1 MPFTLLLLLAGLVS
15 LPQGDYLREAVKLG
29 RTQDDALFESFNR
42 SYDMP
47 GSGSVDRIEIITEFR
62 RAVLIVRARMDEG
75 DFVFGPDDLA
85 KAIKPFKG
93 QVTLIAQVR
102 LHPQN
107 TWVRE
112 PPYDLYV
119 RTGPQSPPIAPKALK
134 REPVYLSGVPGPG
147 TPVVGVRL
155 EASLPRAEIEGAVSP
170 FLVVTDDK
178 AEILWQARI
187 DLSRYR

>member
-1 MPFTLLLLLAGLVS
+1 MRPTLLLVLAVLAS
-15 LPQGDYLREAVKLG
+15 LPQSGSLREAVKLG
-29 RTQDDALFESFNR
+29 RTQDDALYESFNR
-42 SYDMP
+42 SYDIP
-47 GSGSVDRIEIITEFR
+47 GSGGVERVEIITEFR
-62 RAVLIVRARMDEG
+62 RAVLVVRERMDQG

-85 KAIKPFKG
+85 KAMVPFKG

-107 TWVRE
+107 TFARE

-119 RTGPQSPPIAPKALK
+119 STGPKTPPIAPKALK
-134 REPVYLSGVPGPG
+134 RSPVYLSGVPVPG

-155 EASLPRAEIEGAVSP
+155 EASLPRAEIERALSP
-170 FLVVTDDK
+170 FLVITDDK
-178 AEILWQARI
+178 AEILWQGRL